1 MPNTGLKSRR
11 KVQGARRKEQEQKKS
26 EKGLHVAVGVIK
38 DRDGRILIS
47 LRHDNAH
54 QGGLWEFPGGKIEPG
69 ESVEQALARE
79 LKEELGVSVLEIAPL
94 IKVEH
99 EYVDLKVLLDVWLV
113 TRFSGEPVG
122 CEGQEIQWA
131 NPENLTDYS
140 FPEANAAI
148 IIAASLPG
156 EYAILNAEDDT
167 DLLTDLKTILDNGVK
182 LIQARLKRLSE
193 EEAKQFFE
201 LAIPLCKEKQAKLL
215 VNSAVKNT
223 SCINVDGIH
232 LTSRDLLALKQRPA
246 GYEWVAASCH
256 NRVELHHA
264 AQIGVDFVVLAP
276 VLPTKTHPG
285 AKAMGW
291 DKFEALT
298 ASVNIPVF
306 ALGGMKKQDKGLS
319 LRAGAQGIA
328 GITAF
333 LV

>member
-1 MPNTGLKSRR
+1 MKDG
-11 KVQGARRKEQEQKKS
+11 
-26 EKGLHVAVGVIK
+26 KGLHVAVGVIK
-38 DRDGRILIS
+38 DSEGNVLIS
-47 LRHDNAH
+47 LRHDKAH
-54 QGGLWEFPGGKIEPG
+54 QGGLWEFPGGKVEQG

-79 LKEELGVSVLEIAPL
+79 LKEELDISVLEITPL
-94 IKVEH
+94 IKVKH
-99 EYVDLKVLLDVWLV
+99 QYVDLEVLLDVWRV

-122 CEGQEIQWA
+122 REGQEIQWA
-131 NPENLTDYS
+131 NSENLTDYS

-156 EYAILNAEDDT
+156 EYAILNTEDDT

-193 EEAKQFFE
+193 EEVKQFFE

-223 SCINVDGIH
+223 GCINVDGIH
-232 LTSRDLLALKQRPA
+232 LTSQDLLALKQRPA

-256 NRVELHHA
+256 NRLELLHA
-264 AQIGVDFVVLAP
+264 VQIGADFVVLAP
-276 VLPTKTHPG
+276 VLPTKTHPE
-285 AKAMGW
+285 AEAIGW
-291 DKFEALT
+291 DEFETLT

-306 ALGGMKKQDKGLS
+306 ALGGMTRQDKLFS
-319 LRAGAQGIA
+319 LRMGAQGIA